1 MAPLGLLRSVQLGA
15 EEFAGCDIGGC
26 GRGLPSKLPDNGGPT
41 AGAADASRGAKH
53 RSRRARTL
61 RVIILG
67 HVVEETD
74 GESVN
79 LDTGKAGHH
88 TWSIGKPA
96 TSLRGGPGGASRRTG
111 RNESKVGVPAC
122 VRSLR
127 GFCRMNG
134 NDAIRC
140 LYVACSFETRQG
152 Q

>member
-1 MAPLGLLRSVQLGA
+1 MAPVGLLRLVQLTA
-15 EEFAGCDIGGC
+15 EEFAGCDVSGC
-26 GRGLPSKLPDNGGPT
+26 ARAPPSKLGGNWEPE
-41 AGAADASRGAKH
+41 AGAAGASRGAKH

-61 RVIILG
+61 RVIIVG
-67 HVVEETD
+67 HVVEKTD
-74 GESVN
+74 VESVN
-79 LDTGKAGHH
+79 LDTGGAGHH
-88 TWSIGKPA
+88 AWRISKPA
-96 TSLRGGPGGASRRTG
+96 TSLRGGPGGPSRRTG
-111 RNESKVGVPAC
+111 RNESKVGIPAW